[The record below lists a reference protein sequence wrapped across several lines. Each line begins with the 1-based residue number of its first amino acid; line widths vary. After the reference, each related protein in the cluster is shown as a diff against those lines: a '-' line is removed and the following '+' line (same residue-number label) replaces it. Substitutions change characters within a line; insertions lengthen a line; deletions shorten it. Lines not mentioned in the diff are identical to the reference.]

1 LGLTVWKYHQ
11 QIKVFTG
18 QLEAMRDGVKP
29 QNLLSIVQFLQDPE
43 IRNARDYV
51 IETVPKKNEKTA
63 F

>member
-1 LGLTVWKYHQ
+1 VAGISGIGK
-11 QIKVFTG
+11 
-18 QLEAMRDGVKP
+18 AMRDGVKP